1 MREEAWVIWVNSID
15 SCIPVIR
22 LTELTYSCSVCR
34 CYGFAR
40 SRHRSISSSSN
51 IALDFNPSF
60 DIDTGEAK
68 REMVLKLGAEKWVD
82 FKESQDLIKDIK
94 AATDGG
100 PQAAIVAAGDVRHYL
115 SAVLIKDVYSG
126 VLDSG
131 KAFQPSHNVS
141 ARNWHTRFC
150 RNACRSWPLE
160 RTCPS
165 ISRQGA
171 VTQIVREYTNFTH
184 FRA

>member
-1 MREEAWVIWVNSID
+1 MI
-15 SCIPVIR
+15 
-22 LTELTYSCSVCR
+22 
-34 CYGFAR
+34 
-40 SRHRSISSSSN
+40 
-51 IALDFNPSF
+51 
-60 DIDTGEAK
+60 
-68 REMVLKLGAEKWVD
+68 LKLGAEKWVD
-82 FKESQDLIKDIK
+82 FQGGSRTYQRRISRN
-94 AATDGG
+94 GCG
-100 PQAAIVAAGDVRHYL
+100 PQAATVAAGDVHRYL
-115 SAVLIKDVYSG
+115 PALLVKDVYSR
-126 VLDSG
+126 VIDLG
-131 KAFQPSHNVS
+131 KAFQSSRNVS